1 MNLYEIQI
9 REVGDRQPLTTY
21 NALAGD
27 LEDAQQIV
35 KEAASEQYSTI
46 SIQICSAREIA
57 RDVIFDVHRMRPTSK
72 ARARKTS
79 TAKRTRR
86 T

>member
-1 MNLYEIQI
+1 MNVYEIQI

-35 KEAASEQYSTI
+35 KDAAKKQYSTI
-46 SIQICSAREIA
+46 SIEICSAREIA
-57 RDVIFDVHRMRPTSK
+57 RDVIFNTHRMRPTTTK
-72 ARARKTS
+72 
-79 TAKRTRR
+79 AKRRQTK
-86 T
+86 